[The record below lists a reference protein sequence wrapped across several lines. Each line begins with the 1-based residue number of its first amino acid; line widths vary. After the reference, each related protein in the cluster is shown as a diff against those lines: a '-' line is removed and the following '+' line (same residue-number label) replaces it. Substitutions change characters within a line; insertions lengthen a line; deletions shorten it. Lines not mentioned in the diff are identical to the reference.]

1 MGDDMKRIMLL
12 ACSALML
19 ASCSTIR
26 KTATTADVAT
36 SINQYPVVADG
47 EVKAKVTETTTWS
60 WNPFMGDKFKV
71 RKGNLVAE
79 TLRKYDADI
88 LLEPQFII
96 TKTLFGERSITVMG
110 FPVKYNS
117 FHKATDSDLKA
128 IEAVNEYNSVQKYNV
143 TKSETVTIVK

>member
-1 MGDDMKRIMLL
+1 MKKIILL

-26 KTATTADVAT
+26 KTSTATDVAT
-36 SINQYPVVADG
+36 CINQYPVVAEG

-60 WNPFMGDKFKV
+60 WNPLKSDNFKV

-79 TLRKYDADI
+79 TLKKYDADI

-96 TKTLFGERSITVMG
+96 TKKSFGERSITVMG
-110 FPVKYNS
+110 FPVKYSS
-117 FHKATDSDLKA
+117 FRQATDNDLKA
-128 IEAVNEYNSVQKYNV
+128 IEAVNEYNSTMKYNV
-143 TKSETVTIVK
+143 TKGEKVTIVK

>member
-1 MGDDMKRIMLL
+1 MNKIMLF

-36 SINQYPVVADG
+36 SISQYPVVAEG

-60 WNPFMGDKFKV
+60 WIPFKGDKFKEK
-71 RKGNLVAE
+71 KGNLVAE
-79 TLRKYDADI
+79 TLKKYDADV

-96 TKTLFGERSITVMG
+96 SKKSFGERSITVMG
-110 FPVKYNS
+110 FPVKYKS
-117 FHKATDSDLKA
+117 FRKATDSDLNA
-128 IEAVNEYNSVQKYNV
+128 IEAVNEYNSTVKYNV
-143 TKSETVTIVK
+143 TKGDVVKVVK